1 MMSGKLII
9 FADYGLDDAAA
20 TVSIIKNHVLF
31 DQIDIVA
38 IGGNVPPDISLRNC
52 ITLLNSMPD
61 ANSKITVVDTTRVAQ
76 RFEYLAEV
84 HGKDGMGDFFRQ
96 NGDTSS
102 LVLTDYE
109 QWLAGLDGNEIIL
122 SLGPATLV
130 KPILERH
137 PVKQLVLMG
146 GCVATAPNFGEYEF
160 NEAMDP
166 EAFAYCLTFP
176 HVAITLDT
184 CRVPKLD
191 MRRLRIEGA
200 DVHSAI
206 LRATQAFSISHGE
219 EGCFVW
225 DDVAAC
231 YLMHPERFLPV
242 QKTDPHGNVITMAEY
257 ISELE
262 YFE

>member
-1 MMSGKLII
+1 MMSGKLVI

-20 TVSIIKNHVLF
+20 TISIIKNHAQF
-31 DQIDIVA
+31 DEIDIVA
-38 IGGNVPPDISLRNC
+38 IGGNVPADISLRNC

-61 ANSKITVVDTTRVAQ
+61 ANSKITVVDTTQVDQ
-76 RFEYLAEV
+76 RSEYLKEI
-84 HGKDGMGDFFRQ
+84 HGNDGMGDFFKQ

-102 LVLTDYE
+102 LKLTSYE
-109 QWLAGLDGNEIIL
+109 PWLAELCGDVMIL

-130 KPILERH
+130 KPVLAKL
-137 PVKQLVLMG
+137 PAKALVLMG
-146 GCVATAPNFGEYEF
+146 GCVDTPPNFGEYEF
-160 NEAMDP
+160 NEALDP
-166 EAFAYCLTFP
+166 EAFAFCLTFP

-191 MRRLRIEGA
+191 MRRLHIDA
-200 DVHSAI
+200 PDVHSAI
-206 LRATQAFSISHGE
+206 IRADQALSITRGE

-225 DDVAAC
+225 DDVAVC
-231 YLMHPERFLPV
+231 CLMHPERFISV

>member
-1 MMSGKLII
+1 MPDKLII

-20 TVSIIKNHVLF
+20 TISIIKKHMQF
-31 DQIDIVA
+31 DKIDIVA

-52 ITLLNSMPD
+52 VTLLGAMPD
-61 ANSKITVVDTTRVAQ
+61 ANHKITVVDTTQVEQ
-76 RFEYLAEV
+76 RSEYLEDI
-84 HGKDGMGDFFRQ
+84 HGKDGMGDFFKQ
-96 NGDTSS
+96 NSDTSS
-102 LVLTDYE
+102 LTMTNYE
-109 QWLAGLDGNEIIL
+109 QWLAGLSGDEIVL
-122 SLGPATLV
+122 SLGPVTLV
-130 KPILERH
+130 KPVLARH
-137 PVKQLVLMG
+137 SVKQLVLMG
-146 GCVATAPNFGEYEF
+146 GCVDTPPNFGEYEF

-166 EAFAYCLTFP
+166 DAFAFCLTFP

-191 MRRLRIEGA
+191 MRRLHIEGD

-206 LRATQAFSISHGE
+206 IRKDQALSVTRGE

-231 YLMHPERFLPV
+231 YLLHPERFKTV
-242 QKTDPHGNVITMAEY
+242 KKTDPHGNEINMAEY

>member
-1 MMSGKLII
+1 MSDKLII

-20 TVSIIKNHVLF
+20 TISIIKNHLQF
-31 DQIDIVA
+31 DKIDIVA

-52 ITLLNSMPD
+52 ITLLGAIPD
-61 ANSKITVVDTTRVAQ
+61 ANHKITVVDTTRVAQ
-76 RFEYLAEV
+76 RSEYLEDI
-84 HGKDGMGDFFRQ
+84 HGKDGMGDFFKSS
-96 NGDTSS
+96 GDTST
-102 LVLTDYE
+102 LPITDYAK
-109 QWLAGLDGNEIIL
+109 WLRELHGDEAIL
-122 SLGPATLV
+122 SLGPMTLV
-130 KPILERH
+130 KPVLSKLSI
-137 PVKQLVLMG
+137 KQLVLMG
-146 GCVATAPNFGEYEF
+146 GCVDTPPNFGEYEF

-166 EAFAYCLTFP
+166 DAFAFCLTYP

-191 MRRLRIEGA
+191 MRRLHIEGD

-206 LRATQAFSISHGE
+206 IRTDQALSLTRGE
-219 EGCFVW
+219 EGCYVW

-231 YLMHPERFLPV
+231 YLLHPERFKTV
-242 QKTDPHGNVITMAEY
+242 KKTDPHGNEINMAKY

>member
-1 MMSGKLII
+1 MSGKLII

-20 TVSIIKNHVLF
+20 TISIIKKHGQF
-31 DQIDIVA
+31 DEIYIVA
-38 IGGNVPPDISLRNC
+38 VGGNVPADISLRNC

-61 ANSKITVVDTTRVAQ
+61 ANAKITVVDTTQVAQ
-76 RFEYLAEV
+76 RSEYLEEI

-96 NGDTSS
+96 NSDTSS
-102 LVLTDYE
+102 LKLTSYD
-109 QWLAGLDGNEIIL
+109 QWLAGLDGEEIIL
-122 SLGPATLV
+122 SLGPTTLV
-130 KPILERH
+130 KPVLEKIS
-137 PVKQLVLMG
+137 VKQLVLMG
-146 GCVATAPNFGEYEF
+146 GCVDTPPNFGEYEF

-166 EAFAYCLTFP
+166 EAFAFCLTFP
-176 HVAITLDT
+176 HVAVTLDT

-191 MRRLRIEGA
+191 MRRLQIEGS

-206 LRATQAFSISHGE
+206 IRADQALSITRGE

-231 YLMHPERFLPV
+231 YLMHPERFRQV
-242 QKTDPHGNVITMAEY
+242 KKTDPHGNVINMAEY